1 VCKFMRFFETHFS
14 PKFVSMSS
22 SSQFS
27 FLCCFVVFSPLSV
40 FILEVFCYSV
50 S

>member
-1 VCKFMRFFETHFS
+1 MCTFMRFFEAHFS
-14 PKFVSMSS
+14 PKVVSMSS
-22 SSQFS
+22 SWFS
-27 FLCCFVVFSPLSV
+27 FLCCFVVFFPLSV